1 MAAAHGAGRD
11 PSACARG
18 PESRS
23 QPRTVHRLWRFVQA
37 AAESKS
43 GMDPRSE
50 SMGSEVWTR
59 YGIGSMNQARSE
71 AGIDSILS
79 IYARKAH
86 EITELVSDLNFRARS
101 RTTISVWASWSS
113 GGALAKNQ
121 FNLVLATQC
130 AHNSR

>member
-1 MAAAHGAGRD
+1 
-11 PSACARG
+11 
-18 PESRS
+18 
-23 QPRTVHRLWRFVQA
+23 
-37 AAESKS
+37 
-43 GMDPRSE
+43 MDPRDE

-130 AHNSR
+130 THDSR